1 MQGHPATIFL
11 SLSFSWFGPEGNPNP
26 KVLSKVGQIEPQ
38 DFGQNPEK
46 GIHESYP
53 IKLLLS

>member
-11 SLSFSWFGPEGNPNP
+11 SLSFSWLGPEGNTNP
-26 KVLSKVGQIEPQ
+26 KVLSKVGQIESQ

-46 GIHESYP
+46 GLMKAI
-53 IKLLLS
+53 L